1 MFSLV
6 LAAALSFG
14 ESHARL
20 AYETAGRLTAEY
32 TPRDAGTMRGMAAA
46 NFILDA
52 ASAAGADAKLDRFH
66 AKTPLGTRVFTNVS
80 CEWTSN
86 PTGEWVVVVS
96 HYDTKRGVDC
106 PGANDGASTTGL
118 LVGLCAAL
126 SEWKSPRGNVMLMW
140 LDGEEC
146 IKAYLDDDGFQGS
159 KRAAAELK
167 ASGRKVSAVIC
178 ADMLGDRDLSIGLP
192 RNTSAELRRIA
203 LKAAEDEG
211 LSGRVVEMD
220 ELVKDDHVAFQKL
233 GFRAV
238 DLIDFEYGSAPGL
251 NDYWHTERDTMD
263 KVSVESLRI
272 SGRLIC
278 RMIESLL

>member
-14 ESHARL
+14 ESHATL
-20 AYETAGRLTAEY
+20 AYETAGRLTAEH

-52 ASAAGADAKLDRFH
+52 ASAAGANAKLDRFH

-118 LVGLCAAL
+118 LVGICSAL

-159 KRAAAELK
+159 KHAAAELK

-211 LSGRVVEMD
+211 FPGKVVEMD
-220 ELVKDDHVAFQKL
+220 ELVKDDHVAFQNL

-238 DLIDFEYGSAPGL
+238 DLIDFDYGSAPGL

>member
-20 AYETAGRLTAEY
+20 AYETAGRLTAEH

-52 ASAAGADAKLDRFH
+52 ASAAGAKAKLDRFH

-118 LVGLCAAL
+118 LVGLCYAL

-203 LKAAEDEG
+203 LKAAEGEG